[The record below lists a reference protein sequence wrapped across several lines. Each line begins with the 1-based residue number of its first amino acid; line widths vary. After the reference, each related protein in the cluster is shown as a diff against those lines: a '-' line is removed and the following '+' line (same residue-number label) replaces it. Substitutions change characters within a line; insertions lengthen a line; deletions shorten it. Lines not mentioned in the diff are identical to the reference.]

1 MIFLISPSFQ
11 LCKCTTTSFR
21 SSLKYFLMVL
31 LNAKKLMLSDTA
43 VSNHLWFD
51 LKFYGDVGF
60 WFEINLHLIR
70 EYFLLWES
78 YFSRHLIDQGS
89 FFFFFF
95 PDILAWFLL
104 SSIWSWKKVKVKAA
118 PSCLTLCDLMDCSPP
133 DSSVHGILQTRTLE
147 WVAVS
152 FSRGSSWSKDR
163 TRVSHIAIRFCTI
176 WTTREAHLEFP
187 GFYSQSSSTGRKQ
200 SDSGLSVKA
209 VSHW

>member
-95 PDILAWFLL
+95 FQTYL
-104 SSIWSWKKVKVKAA
+104 
-118 PSCLTLCDLMDCSPP
+118 
-133 DSSVHGILQTRTLE
+133 HG
-147 WVAVS
+147 
-152 FSRGSSWSKDR
+152 
-163 TRVSHIAIRFCTI
+163 FC
-176 WTTREAHLEFP
+176 
-187 GFYSQSSSTGRKQ
+187 
-200 SDSGLSVKA
+200 
-209 VSHW
+209 

>member
-1 MIFLISPSFQ
+1 
-11 LCKCTTTSFR
+11 
-21 SSLKYFLMVL
+21 MVL

-95 PDILAWFLL
+95 RHT
-104 SSIWSWKKVKVKAA
+104 
-118 PSCLTLCDLMDCSPP
+118 CM
-133 DSSVHGILQTRTLE
+133 
-147 WVAVS
+147 VS
-152 FSRGSSWSKDR
+152 AKF
-163 TRVSHIAIRFCTI
+163 
-176 WTTREAHLEFP
+176 HLELKE
-187 GFYSQSSSTGRKQ
+187 SESESCSIL
-200 SDSGLSVKA
+200 SDSL
-209 VSHW
+209 